1 MRSIVESNVQER
13 SENQIASRLLELENE
28 DLAERRVK
36 LTGDRYLSLLDD
48 PESGRSYVLRHGVDD
63 TEGAELPADTEF
75 FEYATHEEAERAFE
89 QQLAESRAAGE
100 VVEEDSVD
108 DIGDFE
114 TSGAEIRDL
123 YADESEDELVRD
135 PVISE
140 EEEP

>member
-1 MRSIVESNVQER
+1 MQER
-13 SENQIASRLLELENE
+13 SENQIISRLIELENGE
-28 DLAERRVK
+28 LAERRVE
-36 LTGDRYLSLLDD
+36 LTGERYLSLLDD
-48 PESGRSYVLRHGVDD
+48 PDSGHSYVFRHGVDE
-63 TEGAELPADTEF
+63 TEGAELPPDTEF
-75 FEYATHEEAERAFE
+75 FEYPTHEEAQRAFE

-100 VVEEDSVD
+100 IVEEDSVD